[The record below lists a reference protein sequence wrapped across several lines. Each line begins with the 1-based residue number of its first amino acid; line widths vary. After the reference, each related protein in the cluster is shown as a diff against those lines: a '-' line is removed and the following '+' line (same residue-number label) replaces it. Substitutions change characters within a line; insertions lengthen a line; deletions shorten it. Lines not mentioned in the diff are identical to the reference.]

1 MPRSSFAATS
11 TKGKL
16 SPARSL
22 NPTTSCSSSS
32 GSKGNKVRRAKVR
45 QRSSSTHDQVSDH
58 TGKQL
63 TSRCISTL
71 PGAAIRPAVAAVLQH
86 SCACMKAALL
96 AAGHQPCSTR
106 SPCDGLLASVL
117 CRHGNSFSLP
127 TRPAQVTSH
136 SQCPSSHLHGVP
148 EAAWLRRVKH
158 DSSNI

>member
-22 NPTTSCSSSS
+22 NPTTSCSSRS

-63 TSRCISTL
+63 TSKCISTL
-71 PGAAIRPAVAAVLQH
+71 AGAAIQPAVAAVPQH

-148 EAAWLRRVKH
+148 EAAWLR
-158 DSSNI
+158 